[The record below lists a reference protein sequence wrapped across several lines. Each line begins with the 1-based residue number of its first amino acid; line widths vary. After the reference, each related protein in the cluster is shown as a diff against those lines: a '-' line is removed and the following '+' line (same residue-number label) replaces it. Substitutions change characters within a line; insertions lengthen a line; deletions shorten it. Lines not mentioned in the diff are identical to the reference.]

1 MKAPWAIPINEVV
14 RQLSVDPEIGLL
26 NSEAQSRLQKFGLN
40 KLEAK
45 KSVSQWQLFLKQ
57 LKSPVVYTLVIAA
70 GVSFFLAETLEGWS
84 IVAIIILN
92 AIIGFIQE
100 SKAEASI
107 EALEAISEPKAKVL
121 REGNTMTI
129 LSEEICQG
137 DILILESGDYVPADA
152 RVLTSRQLAANES
165 ILTGESFAVDKISDE
180 IPEKALLADRVNML
194 FASTAISSGTG
205 RAVVTT
211 TGKKTEIGKIAD
223 MLDQNKTESTPL
235 QLRLDAVSRKLLWI
249 GIAVIFV
256 VIVIGLYHHRPWMD
270 VLMAALSLSVA
281 AIPEGLPTVVTI
293 ALVLAVNR
301 TSRKNALVRK
311 MDSVETLGATDIICT
326 DKTGTLTTGKM
337 KVRETFTIKDG
348 DRSFFMKNMIL
359 CNNAT
364 LDQGGS
370 GDTTEIAL
378 LDFANMDGVDYQG
391 LRSEHPRIYEWAFDS
406 ERKRMSVAVK
416 AGEKFLIYC
425 KGAPES
431 ILACCKI
438 SESDY
443 RKISDKISEYSEKG
457 MRVLGYAWKEIPSVL
472 FEDLPAEE
480 AESNLIF
487 LGLTAM
493 ADPPKKESL
502 SAIKTCQKSGI
513 RVIMI
518 TGDHPQTAS
527 ALALELG
534 ILSSATEGVLSGKEI
549 DVLSDEELKEVSEV
563 VSVYARVSPANKLK
577 LVSAL
582 KSQGHIVA
590 MTGDGVNDAPAL
602 KMASIGVAMG
612 KGGTEVA
619 RQASSMILTDDNF
632 ATIVEAVE
640 EGRAVNGNI
649 KRSLQYLLSTN
660 LAELM
665 FILSAI
671 CIGWRI
677 PLLPINIL
685 WLNLVTDGLPSLA
698 LAAEKVPAHYLEES
712 DGPTGASFFDKPF
725 YIEMFMVALI
735 ITFLALGVYHYGL
748 MNHDLLTA
756 RSYAFSFLVYS
767 ILFRSFSCR
776 SERRTVFQMKP
787 NFYLLAS
794 VLVPVLFQLVIP
806 EFEILSAIFK
816 LKHLPLETNAVL
828 LAVSLIPMAFVEAL
842 KIGRKG
848 WDSNNFKII
857 RLKQFNL

>member
-57 LKSPVVYTLVIAA
+57 LKSPVVYILVIAA

-256 VIVIGLYHHRPWMD
+256 VIVIGLYHHRPGMD

-301 TSRKNALVRK
+301 MSRKNALVRK

-337 KVRETFTIKDG
+337 RVRETFTIKDG
-348 DRSFFMKNMIL
+348 DRFFFMKNMIL

-378 LDFANMDGVDYQG
+378 LDFANMDGVDYHG

-443 RKISDKISEYSEKG
+443 LKITDKISEYSEKG
-457 MRVLGYAWKEIPSVL
+457 MRVLGYAWKEIPSVP

-527 ALALELG
+527 ALALEMG
-534 ILSSATEGVLSGKEI
+534 IFSSATERVLSGKEI
-549 DVLSDEELKEVSEV
+549 DVLSDEELKEVSES

-602 KMASIGVAMG
+602 KMSSIGVAMG

-698 LAAEKVPAHYLEES
+698 LAAEKVPTHYLEES

-735 ITFLALGVYHYGL
+735 ITFLALGVYRYGL

-776 SERRTVFQMKP
+776 SEKRTVFQMKP
-787 NFYLLAS
+787 NVYLLAS
-794 VLVPVLFQLVIP
+794 VLGPVIFQLVLP
-806 EFEILSAIFK
+806 EFDILSEIFK
-816 LKHLPLETNAVL
+816 IKHLPLKTNAIL
-828 LAVSLIPMAFVEAL
+828 LTVSLIPMAFVEAL
-842 KIGRKG
+842 KIGRKRL
-848 WDSNNFKII
+848 DSNNFKII
-857 RLKQFNL
+857 RLKQSNL